1 MSYNY
6 KTISN
11 NPEERQR
18 VLYPYCYWENAFTE
32 EEITAICNLMS
43 LCPLDDAC
51 ISSSSVKETD
61 SIVSTDTTPS
71 PSLDENVR
79 RSKVSFH
86 SLNDQNSWI
95 FDRLN
100 KVIEQ
105 VNSRWYNFDIN
116 GYDQFQYTEYH
127 SSNNGCYGWHSD
139 IFLGP
144 LPKDSYTETR
154 KLSLSLILNDPD
166 IDFEGG
172 ELQFG
177 HESNYEAAQVK
188 KGTIVLFPSF
198 ELHRVSPVTR
208 GIRKSL
214 VVWVL
219 GPKWK

>member
-1 MSYNY
+1 MSHNY
-6 KTISN
+6 KTITN

-18 VLYPYCYWENAFTE
+18 VLYPYCYWENAFSI
-32 EEITAICNLMS
+32 EEIDSICNLMS
-43 LCPLDDAC
+43 LYPLNDAQ
-51 ISSSSVKETD
+51 ISSLSDEKLKND
-61 SIVSTDTTPS
+61 PIDLS
-71 PSLDENVR
+71 PQPTLDNNIR

-86 SLNDQNSWI
+86 TPNDQTQWI

-100 KVIEQ
+100 KVVEQ
-105 VNSRWYNFDIN
+105 VNNRWYNFDIN

-139 IFLGP
+139 LFLGP
-144 LPKDSYTETR
+144 LPENSYTETR
-154 KLSLSLILNDPD
+154 KLSLSLILNDPE

-177 HESNYEAAQVK
+177 HELNHEAAKVK

-198 ELHRVSPVTR
+198 GLHRVSPVTR
-208 GIRKSL
+208 GVRKSL
-214 VVWVL
+214 VAWIL